1 MKRKTPCKI
10 TVFFNDDPNS
20 RGIKGKSGDTLMV
33 SDGKDVIRSYSWVN
47 RRLTDKRSS
56 SFLYKMGWQKIT
68 DKTLG
73 RWEEI
78 E

>member
-1 MKRKTPCKI
+1 MKRSSACKI

-20 RGIKGKSGDTLMV
+20 RGIKGKIGDTLMI
-33 SDGKDVIRSYSWVN
+33 SDGENIIRRYSWTN
-47 RRLTDKRSS
+47 RRLTDSRSS
-56 SFLYKMGWQKIT
+56 IFLSKMGWQKIT